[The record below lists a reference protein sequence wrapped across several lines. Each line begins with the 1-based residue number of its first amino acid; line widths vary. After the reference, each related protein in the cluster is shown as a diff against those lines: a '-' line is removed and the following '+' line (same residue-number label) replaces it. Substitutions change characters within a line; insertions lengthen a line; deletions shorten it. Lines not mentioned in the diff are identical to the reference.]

1 MIRSLLPVAWA
12 LAAMAVVTS
21 SQELRAANAP
31 VPVSVQS
38 APGRFE
44 VSALDASVAHAV
56 VAASEEAWRFL
67 SAPLGLPEAFSSP
80 IFVRVVPVADG
91 APESFQALVE
101 PGGIVSLRLS
111 IASRVGPMA
120 RRALVQALLF
130 RVGVARFGASEQINA
145 PLWLEHAC
153 VGWWRTRRDGAQLD
167 ALKYE
172 SRSGPPPPLEELLAW
187 APGDEEPKAYANAAV
202 WLFIFLQAES
212 GRAKEWPALL
222 QRLLGGEEPLA
233 ALAACFPERFATA
246 AERELWWQ
254 TGYHHVR
261 RVRTLPML
269 EPREAREQ
277 LGALVRFVFA
287 GSEDDTDVV
296 LPLRQVLNHA
306 NDPVVAADLARR
318 AADLSRL
325 IPALHPFYRN
335 AGLTLAEVLRDG
347 VKLPMRREEL
357 CAAFEQDWNAAVD
370 LEMATTAAL
379 DAVENQGARR

>member
-1 MIRSLLPVAWA
+1 M
-12 LAAMAVVTS
+12 LAAVLAVSATCG
-21 SQELRAANAP
+21 ELRAASNP

-67 SAPLGLPEAFSSP
+67 AVPLGLPEAFSTP
-80 IFVRVVPVADG
+80 IFVRVVPMAADG
-91 APESFQALVE
+91 TMESFQALVE

-130 RVGVARFGASEQINA
+130 RLGVARYGASEQINA

-153 VGWWRTRRDGAQLD
+153 VGWWRTHLDGAQLD

-172 SRSGPPPPLEELLAW
+172 SRSGRPPPLEELLAW

-202 WLFIFLQAES
+202 WLLTFLQAES
-212 GRAKEWPALL
+212 GRAKEWPAFL

-287 GSEDDTDVV
+287 GSAEDTDVV
-296 LPLRQVLNHA
+296 VPLRQVLNHA

-318 AADLSRL
+318 AMDLARL

-357 CAAFEQDWNAAVD
+357 CAAFEQDWNTAVD
-370 LEMATTAAL
+370 IEVATTAAL
-379 DAVENQGARR
+379 DALENQGTRR

>member
-1 MIRSLLPVAWA
+1 MVRRLVPAAWVLVA
-12 LAAMAVVTS
+12 MVVITS
-21 SQELRAANAP
+21 FRELRAANNP

-67 SAPLGLPEAFSSP
+67 AAPLGLPEAFSSP
-80 IFVRVVPVADG
+80 IFVRVVPAADG

-130 RVGVARFGASEQINA
+130 RLGVARFGASEQINA

-153 VGWWRTRRDGAQLD
+153 VGWWRTRLDGAQLD

-202 WLFIFLQAES
+202 WLLAFLQAES
-212 GRAKEWPALL
+212 GRAKEWPAFL

-233 ALAACFPERFATA
+233 TLAACFPERFATA

-254 TGYHHVR
+254 TGYHQVR

-287 GSEDDTDVV
+287 GPAEDADVV
-296 LPLRQVLNHA
+296 VPLRQVLNHA
-306 NDPVVAADLARR
+306 DDPVVAADLARR
-318 AADLSRL
+318 AMDLARL

-335 AGLTLAEVLRDG
+335 AGLAFAEVLREG
-347 VKLPMRREEL
+347 VKFPVRREAL
-357 CAAFEQDWNAAVD
+357 CAAFEQDWNAAVE
-370 LEMATTAAL
+370 LEAATTAAL
-379 DAVENQGARR
+379 DTLEAREARR